1 MDILMTFKQ
10 LALSLFSRR
19 KRWVVLATGL
29 ALVVLLPGGYLLS
42 KEPPRFR
49 TSAMV
54 FLESK
59 TDRISLFQEFSAYR
73 PMPVQMALLQSRALA
88 EAVIEALPR
97 SSVADLI
104 ENPYSRDYWLELQ
117 NSLRRFRGQE
127 VLVESPQRRALMEL
141 QAARVR
147 FSTQRGGGIVEIIA
161 EASNPRVDRKSTRLN
176 SSHAD

>member
-29 ALVVLLPGGYLLS
+29 ALVLLLPAGYLLS

-49 TSAMV
+49 TTAVV

-59 TDRISLFQEFSAYR
+59 VDRISLFQEFSSR

-88 EAVIEALPR
+88 EAVLAALPR
-97 SSVADLI
+97 ASVAALI
-104 ENPYSRDYWLELQ
+104 PAPPPPA
-117 NSLRRFRGQE
+117 SL
-127 VLVESPQRRALMEL
+127 
-141 QAARVR
+141 
-147 FSTQRGGGIVEIIA
+147 
-161 EASNPRVDRKSTRLN
+161 
-176 SSHAD
+176 